1 MKNFFKELVSYILI
15 ILLTV
20 AGTKLLTTYIVQ
32 PLEVDG
38 ESMYDTLLDKE
49 KLWLLRL
56 ADIERFDVVVFPSPT
71 NPEELYVKRVI
82 GLPGDTIAVEGDQ
95 LILNGVAMD
104 EPYLENMVASYEGD
118 FTRDFELEVAVPEGQ
133 VFVMGDNRRNSL
145 DGRSFGFTDLEGVEG
160 EADGVFWP
168 LGNMRALD
176 KWELSEDGTAIVPR

>member
-82 GLPGDTIAVEGDQ
+82 GLPGDMIAVEGDQ
-95 LILNGVAMD
+95 LILNGVARD

-145 DGRSFGFTDLEGVEG
+145 DGRSFGFIDLEDVEG